1 LLLVSSFSA
10 RWRTSCVL
18 VKPEAM
24 KPPLISLNF
33 SCGVVYLIPAF
44 CGKATFQPH
53 FMRIS

>member
-1 LLLVSSFSA
+1 LVSSFSA